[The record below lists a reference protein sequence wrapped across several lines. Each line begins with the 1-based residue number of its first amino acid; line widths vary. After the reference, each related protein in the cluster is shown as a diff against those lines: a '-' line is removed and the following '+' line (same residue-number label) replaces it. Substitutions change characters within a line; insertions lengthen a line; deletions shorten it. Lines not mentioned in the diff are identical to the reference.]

1 MVLRKVRF
9 HTVKDELFESKIYL
23 LVNQLFIK
31 LSAEAVLSSFF
42 FSVLFGPLR
51 ANGCRL
57 LDRSLGY
64 FVGWNERCLS
74 FFLYLCKRCAFA
86 AQHNDEPN

>member
-9 HTVKDELFESKIYL
+9 HTVKDELFEGKIYL

-42 FSVLFGPLR
+42 LFRTFRTVAGQR
-51 ANGCRL
+51 MQTA
-57 LDRSLGY
+57 
-64 FVGWNERCLS
+64 
-74 FFLYLCKRCAFA
+74 
-86 AQHNDEPN
+86 

>member
-9 HTVKDELFESKIYL
+9 HTVKDELFEGKIYL
-23 LVNQLFIK
+23 FVSQLFMK

-51 ANGCRL
+51 ANGCSL
-57 LDRSLGY
+57 PDRSLGY

>member
-9 HTVKDELFESKIYL
+9 HTVKDELFEGKIYL

-42 FSVLFGPLR
+42 LFRNFRTVAGQR
-51 ANGCRL
+51 MQTA
-57 LDRSLGY
+57 
-64 FVGWNERCLS
+64 
-74 FFLYLCKRCAFA
+74 
-86 AQHNDEPN
+86 